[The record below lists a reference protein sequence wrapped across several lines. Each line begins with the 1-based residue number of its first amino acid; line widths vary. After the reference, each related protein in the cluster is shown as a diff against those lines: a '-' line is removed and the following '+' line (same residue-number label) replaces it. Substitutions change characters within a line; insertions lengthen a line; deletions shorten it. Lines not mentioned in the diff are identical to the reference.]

1 MPLHGAMKN
10 QATLLRWIR
19 SGCTFAA
26 GLALAGSST
35 FAAIPVGNSNVQIGG
50 FFSQGWLYSS
60 DNNYPT
66 TAKGGTWDFR
76 EMGFNAST
84 TFGSHFRVGGQ
95 VFAQRLGAIGGDKV
109 ILDWA
114 QADYNFSPAFGLRV
128 GRVKYP
134 KGLYGEAL
142 DLDVVRPYV
151 FLPGAVYS
159 PVLRDFSAS
168 FDGAM
173 IYGSVNVWKGSFD
186 YKVFHGDIPISPEKG
201 VAEFYNNSGL
211 FSAAG
216 VQRLDMDSVTGG
228 QLAWN
233 TPVSGLKVVYSYS
246 YYSNLAADGAFGAY
260 PVIQLTSNFHT
271 FAWHTFSAEYTWG
284 NWVFAGEWQRAK
296 GTLAYSAAP
305 VLPTVIGDSG
315 WDGWYVAASRR
326 LNDKFEVGAY
336 YGNLENNSTTTAKSL
351 PQNHQRDLALSLR
364 YDLNE
369 HVLIKVEG
377 HSIDGTYQTF
387 HTVRIPNPAATRQNR
402 TTVFAVK
409 TTLSF

>member
-1 MPLHGAMKN
+1 MKT
-10 QATLLRWIR
+10 QATFSRWIR
-19 SGCTFAA
+19 SGCILAA
-26 GLALAGSST
+26 GLALAGAST
-35 FAAIPVGNSNVQIGG
+35 FAAIPVGHSNVQIGG

-60 DNNYPT
+60 NNNYPT
-66 TAKGGTWDFR
+66 ADQGGTWDFR

-159 PVLRDFSAS
+159 PILRDFSAS

-173 IYGSVNVWKGSFD
+173 IYGSVNCWKGSFD
-186 YKVFHGDIPISPEKG
+186 YKAFYGDIPISPEKG

-211 FSAAG
+211 YSAAAGG
-216 VQRLDMDSVTGG
+216 VKSLNMDSVAGG

-233 TPVSGLKVVYSYS
+233 TPVSGLKIVYSYS
-246 YYSNLAADGAFGAY
+246 YYTNLSSDGPFAAFAAAN
-260 PVIQLTSNFHT
+260 LHSNFNT

-284 NWVFAGEWQRAK
+284 NWVFAGEWQRSK
-296 GTLAYSAAP
+296 GTLRYSAPPA
-305 VLPTVIGDSG
+305 LPTTVSGDSG

-336 YGNLENNSTTTAKSL
+336 YGNLENNSTTSAKSL
-351 PQNHQRDLALSLR
+351 PQNHQRDTALSLR

-369 HVLIKVEG
+369 HVLIKIEG
-377 HSIDGTYQTF
+377 HSIEGTYQTF
-387 HTVRIPNPAATRQNR
+387 NTVRIPNPAATKKNQ